1 MKDLMNRFCILNGEK
16 HFLATK
22 HITYFSGTNWID
34 SWKSNV
40 MSEENIENIAESE
53 SNSAPTFLYHH
64 LLPDMNFNGH
74 CLIKYIIFLPLK
86 K

>member
-1 MKDLMNRFCILNGEK
+1 
-16 HFLATK
+16 
-22 HITYFSGTNWID
+22 
-34 SWKSNV
+34 

-74 CLIKYIIFLPLK
+74 CLIKYNISTPKKVTNLYIFTNLTHN
-86 K
+86 